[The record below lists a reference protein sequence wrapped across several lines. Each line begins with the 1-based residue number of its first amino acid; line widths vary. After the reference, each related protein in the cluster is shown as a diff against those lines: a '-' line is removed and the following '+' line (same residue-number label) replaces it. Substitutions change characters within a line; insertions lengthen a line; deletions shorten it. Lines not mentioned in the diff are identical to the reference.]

1 MKGTIRNLSNYIRA
15 LPLKDGKNEISVPYL
30 SIYCSKAKMV
40 PMPMVKSQY
49 LYYIAEGSIRLHTPS
64 GIMDYVAGQ
73 ASVSSIDTPFCGEVL
88 TTSADGEFVAL
99 IVEFTEEE
107 VISVALSLEGDL
119 TERIANG
126 KIPQQTGSKAEKS
139 ITDCLLRL
147 LKCCF
152 EEDIRAFMA
161 AQIKREILFY
171 ALLSA
176 YGQHFLQSI
185 VKISGAGEIYEI
197 NSWIKSNFR
206 DNFTIEDLAKQG
218 HMSVSSFHRKF
229 KNAVGMGPLQCQKRL
244 RLTEARRRM
253 LNENASVTDAAMDVG
268 YDSVSQFIRDYK
280 KMFGHPPRDD
290 ILSLRRKF
298 EE

>member
-1 MKGTIRNLSNYIRA
+1 MQKPRPKQLSRRSRTARVKNNRFKNILRKSPQYRCGDFLSVSLGYTGEIVNFIVAYGNGAYLLKRKDMRKNILVFFKKRIIIKSMKGTVRNLSNYIRA
-15 LPLKDGKNEISVPYL
+15 LPLKDGKNEIFVPYL
-30 SIYCSKAKMV
+30 SIYCNKAEMV
-40 PMPMVKSQY
+40 PMSMVKSQY

-88 TTSADGEFVAL
+88 TTSADGEFIAL

-126 KIPQQTGSKAEKS
+126 KISQQTGSKAEKS

-161 AQIKREILFY
+161 AQIKRKTCFMRCCLRMDSTFCK
-171 ALLSA
+171 ASLKSA
-176 YGQHFLQSI
+176 ERGKFMRSI
-185 VKISGAGEIYEI
+185 VGSI
-197 NSWIKSNFR
+197 
-206 DNFTIEDLAKQG
+206 
-218 HMSVSSFHRKF
+218 
-229 KNAVGMGPLQCQKRL
+229 
-244 RLTEARRRM
+244 
-253 LNENASVTDAAMDVG
+253 
-268 YDSVSQFIRDYK
+268 
-280 KMFGHPPRDD
+280 
-290 ILSLRRKF
+290 
-298 EE
+298 